1 MDLRLPL
8 LIRFHLLVY
17 RAAVL
22 LERGL
27 RELLDVVAWSSTPP
41 EERDAVVSALFA
53 RQPTY
58 RRGGIDFERGLF
70 AWERE
75 GLGRP
80 EWPVRGRVLV
90 GGAGGGRE
98 MVALA
103 SRGYA
108 VRGLEPVP
116 ILAAACAEEC
126 AGLPD
131 ASCLQGSYADLLEA
145 LRTGSGPLAALA
157 AEPPFDAVLLG
168 WGSLAHVTDPGVAEG
183 VFEATR
189 RLAPSGPVFTC
200 FYMAEEGRVR
210 QAGDRLLRI
219 LAALGAPGHR
229 PRGGYFRPNAGFLM
243 TCKPEEVVSLAER
256 HGYRVA
262 AMSVALPQ
270 PWAMLVPEGG
280 PGPFK

>member
-1 MDLRLPL
+1 MYPRLPL
-8 LIRFHLLVY
+8 LIRLHLLLY
-17 RAAVL
+17 RAAFQ

-41 EERDAVVSALFA
+41 ERRDAVVSALFA

-58 RRGGIDFERGLF
+58 RRGGVDFERGLF
-70 AWERE
+70 TWERE

-80 EWPVRGRVLV
+80 EWPERGRVLI

-98 MVALA
+98 LVALA

-108 VRGLEPVP
+108 VRGFEPVP
-116 ILAAACAEEC
+116 SLAAACVKEC
-126 AGLPD
+126 AALPD

-168 WGSLAHVTDPGVAEG
+168 WGSLAHVTDQACAEALLG
-183 VFEATR
+183 ATR
-189 RLAPSGPVFTC
+189 RLAPSGPVFTS
-200 FYMAEEGRVR
+200 FYLAEESRVR

-219 LAALGAPGHR
+219 FAALGAPGHR
-229 PRGGYFRPNAGFLM
+229 PRGGYFRPAAGFLM

-256 HGYRVA
+256 HAYRVA

-270 PWAMLVPEGG
+270 PWAMLVPEPSGS
-280 PGPFK
+280 

>member
-1 MDLRLPL
+1 MVPRLPL
-8 LIRFHLLVY
+8 LIRLHLLAY
-17 RAAVL
+17 RAALL

-27 RELLDVVAWSSTPP
+27 RELLDVVAWSWTPP
-41 EERDAVVSALFA
+41 EQRDAVVSALFA

-70 AWERE
+70 PWERE

-80 EWPVRGRVLV
+80 EWPERGRVLV

-98 MVALA
+98 LVALA

-108 VRGLEPVP
+108 VRGFDPVP
-116 ILAAACAEEC
+116 SLAAACAKEC
-126 AGLPD
+126 ADLPD

-168 WGSLAHVTDPGVAEG
+168 WGSLAHVTDPACAEAVLG
-183 VFEATR
+183 ATR
-189 RLAPSGPVFTC
+189 RLAPNGPVFTC
-200 FYMAEEGRVR
+200 FYMAEEGRLRLV
-210 QAGDRLLRI
+210 GDRLARLF
-219 LAALGAPGHR
+219 AALGAPGRR
-229 PRGGYFRPNAGFLM
+229 PRGGYFRPTAGFLM
-243 TCKPEEVVSLAER
+243 TCTPEEVVSLAER

-262 AMSVALPQ
+262 VMSVALPQ
-270 PWAMLVPEGG
+270 PWALLVPADG
-280 PGPFK
+280 PGPAR

>member
-1 MDLRLPL
+1 MVPRLPL
-8 LIRFHLLVY
+8 LIRLHLLVY
-17 RAAVL
+17 RAAFQ

-41 EERDAVVSALFA
+41 EQRDAVVSALFA

-70 AWERE
+70 TWERE

-80 EWPVRGRVLV
+80 EWPERGRVLV

-98 MVALA
+98 LVALA

-108 VRGLEPVP
+108 VRGFDPVP
-116 ILAAACAEEC
+116 SLAAACAKEC
-126 AGLPD
+126 ADLPD

-168 WGSLAHVTDPGVAEG
+168 WGSLAHVTDPACAEALLG
-183 VFEATR
+183 ATR
-189 RLAPSGPVFTC
+189 RLAPSGPVFTS
-200 FYMAEEGRVR
+200 FYIAEEGRVR
-210 QAGDRLLRI
+210 RAGDRLLRI
-219 LAALGAPGHR
+219 FAALGAPGHR

-262 AMSVALPQ
+262 AISVALPQ

-280 PGPFK
+280 PGPAR